1 LITNGIYIVAL
12 FEIEFNLTNIKRS
25 YKIYVMKKKT
35 PVKGEGKQ
43 ARVFAYLRVSTFRQD
58 LDNQVLEITQYC
70 EREGL
75 EVDTWIKKEISSRK
89 STGDRGIDQLLDG
102 LRKGDTL
109 IVSELSR
116 LGRSL
121 REILEIV
128 DSLVKKHVRLII
140 VKQNRAINGRGGTST
155 LDAKVLVT
163 MFGLLADIERDLI
176 SERTKNGLAR
186 AKAQGKRLGNPRFDL
201 DNRRNK
207 EEAQAYAESMRP
219 ILEGFRS
226 QGMSQRAMVA
236 ELNRLGVKARRGGR
250 WSLIQLQHV
259 IKRLQ
264 PQERNM
270 GHSVRKQRG

>member
-1 LITNGIYIVAL
+1 
-12 FEIEFNLTNIKRS
+12 
-25 YKIYVMKKKT
+25 MKKKI
-35 PVKGEGKQ
+35 PAKGTVKQ
-43 ARVFAYLRVSTFRQD
+43 ARVFAYLRVSTVKQD
-58 LDNQVLEITQYC
+58 LDNQVLEINQYC

-102 LRKGDTL
+102 LKKGDTL

-186 AKAQGKRLGNPRFDL
+186 AKAEGKRLGNPRFDL

-219 ILEGFRS
+219 ILEGFSS
-226 QGMSQRAMVA
+226 QGMSQRAMVS
-236 ELNRLGVKARRGGR
+236 ELNRLGVKARRGGK
-250 WSLIQLQHV
+250 WSLIQLQNV
-259 IKRLQ
+259 IKRLGLR
-264 PQERNM
+264 ER
-270 GHSVRKQRG
+270 V

>member
-1 LITNGIYIVAL
+1 
-12 FEIEFNLTNIKRS
+12 
-25 YKIYVMKKKT
+25 MKKKT
-35 PVKGEGKQ
+35 VTKGTVKQ
-43 ARVFAYLRVSTFRQD
+43 PRVFAYLRVSTVKQD
-58 LDNQVLEITQYC
+58 LDNQVLEINQYC

-75 EVDTWIKKEISSRK
+75 KVDVWIKREISSRK
-89 STGDRGIDQLLDG
+89 STGDRGIDELLER

-128 DSLVKKHVRLII
+128 DSLVKKHVRFVI

-155 LDAKVLVT
+155 LDVKVLVT

-186 AKAQGKRLGNPRFDL
+186 AKASGKRLGNPRFDL
-201 DNRRNK
+201 DNRRNR

-219 ILEGFRS
+219 VIEGFS
-226 QGMSQRAMVA
+226 FQGMSQRQMVA
-236 ELNRLGVKARRGGR
+236 ELNRLGVKARRGGK

-259 IKRLQ
+259 IRRLGLSRG
-264 PQERNM
+264 ER
-270 GHSVRKQRG
+270 